1 MVRAACAA
9 LAVAV
14 VTAVVHAPAAVAAPT
29 GQIEYADCYTSQAD
43 ACGPGKSGIPKF
55 SDAAD
60 LVISPDG
67 LQVYVTSPTDGSIT
81 RFDRDPATGQ
91 LTRQDCVTGTAS
103 GCGAANSAKPGLVGA
118 RAVAMSADGH
128 SIYVASQDPSSKSI
142 VALRREPSGALT
154 YLGCVSQTGAG
165 SVNCGPGNNN
175 KDGLDT
181 PTDLAVTADGKAVVV
196 TGYQNND
203 LAYLNRDPAT
213 GAITYGGCL
222 NAAGSAGCTPVPG
235 AALSQPQGVD
245 TSPDSRSVY
254 VAAFA
259 SKALARFSRDPDS
272 GAIAYVGANTD
283 PSLNSANS
291 VTASADGRNVYATT
305 QQSTHAVSA
314 FDRLGDTLTFR
325 DCFDAGGVCGAGR
338 DGFEPMLFPYG
349 LALTA
354 DGRSV
359 YSVHLNP
366 PESTINHFD
375 RDPRDGSLN
384 RVGCF
389 TSGMGCGPGHD
400 VLNQIRGMM
409 QVDASPDGRDV
420 YAASSG
426 AVQLVRFHRVPDQP
440 PACSPPASV
449 STAAGR
455 PVTVA
460 LGCGDPNGDAF
471 SVGFPAGPGHG
482 SLAPGGGS
490 VAYTPASG
498 FVGTDSF
505 TVRPVDAFG
514 VAGPVSNVAVTV
526 APLPDTA
533 APKVTGLT
541 MPKALRAAP
550 RGGSVLR
557 AATAVGARVRYALSE
572 PAATTFTVEKKTVGR
587 RSGRRCVKATR
598 RNRKAKR
605 CTLYARQRGSFTRQG
620 AAGANSFKFSGR
632 LRNRKL
638 AVGTYRLVAVA
649 TDAAGNKSSA
659 RRRAF
664 RVVRR

>member
-1 MVRAACAA
+1 MARVACVALSAAA
-9 LAVAV
+9 LVLSLI
-14 VTAVVHAPAAVAAPT
+14 APAAGAAPA
-29 GQIEYADCYTSQAD
+29 GEISYADCYTSQPD

-67 LQVYVTSPTDGSIT
+67 LQVYVTSPSDGSIT

-103 GCGAANSAKPGLVGA
+103 GCGVANSGKPGLVGA

-128 SIYVASQDPSSKSI
+128 SIYVASQDPNSNGI

-154 YLGCVSQTGAG
+154 YLGCVSQAGSG

-175 KDGLDT
+175 KEGLHT
-181 PTDLAVTADGKAVVV
+181 PSDLAVTADGRTVVV

-203 LAYLNRDPAT
+203 LAYLSRDPAS
-213 GAITYGGCL
+213 GAVAYGGCL
-222 NAAGSAGCTPVPG
+222 NAAGTAGCAAVPG

-245 TSPDSRSVY
+245 TSPDSRNVY

-259 SKALARFSRDPDS
+259 SKALARFTRDPDT

-291 VTASADGRNVYATT
+291 VTASADGHNVYATT

-314 FDRLGDTLTFR
+314 FDRVGDGLTFR
-325 DCFDAGGVCGAGR
+325 DCFDAAQVCGTGR
-338 DGFEPMLFPYG
+338 DSLEPMLFPYG
-349 LALTA
+349 LALTT
-354 DGRSV
+354 DRRSL

-366 PESTINHFD
+366 PESTINQFD
-375 RDPRDGSLN
+375 RDPSGGLT
-384 RVGCF
+384 RVSCF
-389 TSGMGCGPGHD
+389 TSGMGCGPGRD
-400 VLNQIRGMM
+400 VLNQIRGMV

-420 YAASSG
+420 YAASLG
-426 AVQLVRFHRVPDQP
+426 AIQLVRFRRVPDEP

-449 STAAGR
+449 TTPAGS

-471 SVGFPAGPGHG
+471 SIGFSTGPAHG
-482 SLAPGGGS
+482 SLAPTGGS
-490 VAYTPASG
+490 VAYAPASG
-498 FVGTDSF
+498 FVGSDSF
-505 TVRPVDAFG
+505 TVQPVDAFG
-514 VAGPVSNVAVTV
+514 VAGAVSTVTVTV
-526 APLPDTA
+526 AALPDTT
-533 APKVTGLT
+533 APKVSGLT

-550 RGGSVLR
+550 RGASALR
-557 AATAVGARVRYALSE
+557 PATAVGGRVHYSLSE
-572 PAATTFTVEKKTVGR
+572 PAKTTFTVERKTTGR
-587 RSGRRCVKATR
+587 RSGHRCVKATR
-598 RNRKAKR
+598 RNHKAR
-605 CTLYARQRGSFTRQG
+605 HCTLYVLQRGSFTRQG
-620 AAGANSFKFSGR
+620 GAGANAFKFTGR

-638 AVGTYRLVAVA
+638 AVGAYRLVAVA
-649 TDAAGNKSSA
+649 ADAAGNKSAA

-664 RVVRR
+664 RIVRR